1 MTRRATLRAQAA
13 GGRIR
18 GRTVRVMVFLLAVV
32 MAPWFGAAPSA
43 SLETPPPAAVTA
55 PPLTPEVET
64 PAHEALR
71 LAQLAALNG
80 NGKPTHRHGLDLRE
94 EYLRFDAIENGGF
107 TLTTGDGLKL
117 NFTLLPWLQRRLEKF
132 FHDNRNRFSLGA
144 IVVLEPAT
152 GQVLAMV
159 EQNHSQ
165 EPQRHH
171 LALQASYPAASL
183 FKIIT
188 LAAALEAND
197 SLDADSRFYYRGSP
211 FHISRRELEQNPR
224 YLPKHISLSRAF
236 AKSNNPVFGAIA
248 FRYVG
253 PFLLTQYAQAFGF
266 NQKLRFDYP
275 VERSHVEI
283 ASDPLTLARI
293 GAGLWRETTISPL
306 HAALLAATI
315 GNDGIM
321 MAPYIVRSI
330 HDANGALLYRARPDA
345 VGHPISSDTSSD
357 IREMMFE
364 SVLDGT
370 LRAAFSRN
378 GKPLLPVQV
387 GGKTGTLRGN
397 DPRGKYSWFVGLA
410 PLRKPKI
417 AVAAMVVDPLSWRVK
432 AQQVGREVVEAF
444 FER

>member
-1 MTRRATLRAQAA
+1 MNRRATLRAQAT

-18 GRTVRVMVFLLAVV
+18 CGTARSLVLPLAVAMVF
-32 MAPWFGAAPSA
+32 WFGAASA
-43 SLETPPPAAVTA
+43 ASRETPPPSDVTSS
-55 PPLTPEVET
+55 PLAREVET

-71 LAQLAALNG
+71 LTQLAGLNG
-80 NGKPTHRHGLDLRE
+80 NGKLEHRLGLDLRE
-94 EYLRFDAIENGGF
+94 EYLRFDTIENGRF
-107 TLTTGDGLKL
+107 TLTTSEGLKL
-117 NFTLLPWLQRRLEKF
+117 NFTLLPWLQQRLENF
-132 FHDNRNRFSLGA
+132 FHDNRNRFSFGA

-152 GQVLAMV
+152 GKVLAMV
-159 EQNHSQ
+159 EQNRSR

-197 SLDADSRFYYRGSP
+197 SLDADSRFYYRGSQ
-211 FHISRRELEQNPR
+211 FNISRRELEQNPR

-253 PFLLTQYAQAFGF
+253 PFLLKQYAQAFGF

-275 VERSHVEI
+275 VERSNLVI
-283 ASDPLTLARI
+283 ADDPLTLARI

-321 MAPYIVRSI
+321 MAPYIVSSI
-330 HDANGALLYRARPDA
+330 HDANDTLLYRARPDA
-345 VGHPISSDTSSD
+345 VGHPISGVTSGD

-417 AVAAMVVDPLSWRVK
+417 AIAAMVVDPLSWRVK
-432 AQQVGREVVEAF
+432 AHQVGREVVEAF